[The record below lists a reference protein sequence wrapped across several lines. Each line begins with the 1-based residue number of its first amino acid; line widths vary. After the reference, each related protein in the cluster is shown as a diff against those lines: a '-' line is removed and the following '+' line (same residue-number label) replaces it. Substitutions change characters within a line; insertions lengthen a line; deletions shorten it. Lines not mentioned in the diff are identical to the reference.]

1 MVHVRSSSGGSDL
14 SEELIPPLLPVREKI
29 LYLHEGRPTKI
40 PAPRGNRI
48 REKPPDECGSPG
60 GFCRLSPE
68 HN

>member
-29 LYLHEGRPTKI
+29 LYLHEG
-40 PAPRGNRI
+40 PADEDSRSEGKPDPG
-48 REKPPDECGSPG
+48 KPPDECGSPG